1 MSESCHSDC
10 CPGLRFEA
18 ADRSPG
24 PVDLLQ
30 SSRCPA
36 IPETGF
42 SGSLQSCELWIDCK
56 FNAILTRSIRIA
68 SESQPLAIYRPRIAP
83 NRNQT
88 GTQPNWTGAQ
98 PTQNIRTA
106 ILTAIFTIELNC
118 DNILKSWGLWWNC
131 RFQAIQPQGPT
142 DCNQQSGLALFCSS
156 SQIAAQSTQNQL
168 HQTGSQLDCRTT
180 KDCKAIGRIAL
191 KLHGLQVD
199 CNNCVPR
206 RGIDQQQSNPF
217 SDIPEPIM
225 QVWSNIISPSRSW
238 NNQQNPTNQ
247 CAKCWNCCLLYT
259 SPSPRD

>member
-1 MSESCHSDC
+1 MRNRKGLPGDQKDCTKILGNPQIAREHSQLPQNQHPFAIAIRAQSATHPKPWQC
-10 CPGLRFEA
+10 RHN
-18 ADRSPG
+18 
-24 PVDLLQ
+24 LLQ
-30 SSRCPA
+30 
-36 IPETGF
+36 
-42 SGSLQSCELWIDCK
+42 
-56 FNAILTRSIRIA
+56 
-68 SESQPLAIYRPRIAP
+68 
-83 NRNQT
+83 
-88 GTQPNWTGAQ
+88 
-98 PTQNIRTA
+98 
-106 ILTAIFTIELNC
+106 
-118 DNILKSWGLWWNC
+118 SWGLWWNC

-247 CAKCWNCCLLYT
+247 CAKCWN
-259 SPSPRD
+259 